1 MCCSVW
7 GQLKMFNSDTRA
19 RTLERLHTQASR
31 ERKGKQW
38 CRSLQL
44 ADWPKGFTL
53 KLSQRAREGGRE
65 GETAGVREGRGGG
78 RNEEGKNSV
87 IEEKKKGSKAQGF
100 LPSPEKDRRRS
111 SVHLLLSNL
120 LSSFTSSLLQP
131 QSISAVTKRLSHTIK
146 NVSSSL
152 LTKMCDLLQVVA
164 SAFKLNIMSPE
175 KTS

>member
-19 RTLERLHTQASR
+19 RTLERLHTHASR

-53 KLSQRAREGGRE
+53 KLSQRAREGGRDS
-65 GETAGVREGRGGG
+65 RGGG

-87 IEEKKKGSKAQGF
+87 IEEKKKGK
-100 LPSPEKDRRRS
+100 
-111 SVHLLLSNL
+111 
-120 LSSFTSSLLQP
+120 
-131 QSISAVTKRLSHTIK
+131 
-146 NVSSSL
+146 
-152 LTKMCDLLQVVA
+152 
-164 SAFKLNIMSPE
+164 
-175 KTS
+175 

>member
-87 IEEKKKGSKAQGF
+87 IEEKKREVKLKGSCPPQRKTEDGLQF
-100 LPSPEKDRRRS
+100 IFSFPICCHLSLLRS
-111 SVHLLLSNL
+111 CSLRASLLS
-120 LSSFTSSLLQP
+120 P
-131 QSISAVTKRLSHTIK
+131 
-146 NVSSSL
+146 NVSRTRL
-152 LTKMCDLLQVVA
+152 KMFHPV
-164 SAFKLNIMSPE
+164 F
-175 KTS
+175 